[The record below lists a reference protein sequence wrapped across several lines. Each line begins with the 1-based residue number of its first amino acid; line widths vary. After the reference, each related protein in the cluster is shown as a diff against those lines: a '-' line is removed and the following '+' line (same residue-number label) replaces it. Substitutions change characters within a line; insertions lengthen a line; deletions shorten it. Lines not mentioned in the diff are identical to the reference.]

1 MTMTPKKPDNSTPEG
16 AAELMRADER
26 TSTEIFAVLSA
37 RFPALSEAQ
46 AAEQA
51 GLSSR
56 SPAPSARKLRDVLE
70 KVQHVPELAEY
81 TSHQLEEARERVR
94 ALQLRAR
101 AEALLAYM
109 PRAASHGETA
119 HTETAATV

>member
-70 KVQHVPELAEY
+70 NLA
-81 TSHQLEEARERVR
+81 LENNLVFRPKQRFIHGNQVR
-94 ALQLRAR
+94 AAV
-101 AEALLAYM
+101 
-109 PRAASHGETA
+109 ASTFTTSEG
-119 HTETAATV
+119 